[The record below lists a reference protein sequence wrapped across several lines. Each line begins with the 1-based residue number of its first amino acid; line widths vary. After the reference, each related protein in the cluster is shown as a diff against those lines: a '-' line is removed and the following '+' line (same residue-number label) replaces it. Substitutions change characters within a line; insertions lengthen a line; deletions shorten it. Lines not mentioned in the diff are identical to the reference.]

1 MGVRALRLAA
11 SEEAL
16 CSRQVLINVRTALQD
31 AVDQNT
37 PMGLMAK
44 GVLDDGKILPDSVQV
59 SFFFFFI
66 TLQPRVE

>member
-1 MGVRALRLAA
+1 M
-11 SEEAL
+11 
-16 CSRQVLINVRTALQD
+16 RTALQD

-37 PMGLMAK
+37 PMGLMAE

-66 TLQPRVE
+66 TLQPRVA